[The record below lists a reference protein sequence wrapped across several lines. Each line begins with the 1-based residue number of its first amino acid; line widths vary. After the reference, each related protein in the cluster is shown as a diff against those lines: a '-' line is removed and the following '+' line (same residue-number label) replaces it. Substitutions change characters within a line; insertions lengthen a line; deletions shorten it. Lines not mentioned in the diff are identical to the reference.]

1 MRYNYNH
8 YHWREALEIR
18 MVRHRSKGSVI
29 GFIIVGVLLLGLVA
43 GAIYAVK
50 RGVFNGVTKPT
61 EVARQTPASEN
72 KDTPQS
78 DANKSTQPSAEQ
90 KKADELSAALKKQA
104 EAEKKAKEQ
113 SQAASN
119 QPSTTQPSTQ
129 TQPSASSQN
138 STTASK
144 SSSTPATIPQTGV
157 SLPQTGPAENA
168 IVTTLGLSLLAGA
181 IVAYRRSR
189 ALI

>member
-18 MVRHRSKGSVI
+18 MVHHRSKGSVI

-43 GAIYAVK
+43 GAIYVVK
-50 RGVFNGVTKPT
+50 RGVFNGVTQPT

-119 QPSTTQPSTQ
+119 QPPTTQ
-129 TQPSASSQN
+129 TQPSASPQA
-138 STTASK
+138 STTALN

-168 IVTTLGLSLLAGA
+168 IVTTLGVSLLAGA